1 MRVASFIIQTA
12 PLMKSLSV
20 ALALTGAAYL
30 AAAILLA
37 LTQASLGS
45 ALFFT
50 CAATMAAAYVVM
62 LWRVSRERTSRRQLI
77 AAFVVA
83 LAFRVPLVFPRVA
96 PESDMV
102 RYLWDGRIQ
111 TLGYSPYAV
120 TPDDPAVAWT
130 HTDETRAMPSHRAR
144 SPYPPAAQLFF
155 RLVVTIH
162 DSTRA
167 MKTALTFC
175 DVLTIIVLWRWLI
188 VTGRSEWLALAY
200 AWNPLVILE
209 IAHSGHIDA
218 LGALWIVASAYWLA
232 RRRTALATIAF
243 GLAVATKLLPIV
255 LAPLYVGRI
264 RMRDALGAGALLAAL
279 YLTFSRGGTIEVG
292 TIPSVIQN
300 VRFNSELFRFV
311 MRLVGNPQRAAAVA
325 VSAGLVTAM
334 WARWRLDAGNPA
346 AWAWPMAIALAFGPV
361 IYPWYLL
368 YFTPFLLTTAT
379 IPLAAWTLTV
389 IPIYIVWEL
398 AFKHGARWAVPPS
411 VMMLEYAIPLAL
423 AAAIFFW
430 RLRTQ
435 QNGTRQ
441 HPVEPGRTP

>member
-20 ALALTGAAYL
+20 PLAITGAAYL
-30 AAAILLA
+30 AAVILLA
-37 LTQASLGS
+37 LTQAFLGS
-45 ALFFT
+45 ALFFA
-50 CAATMAAAYVVM
+50 CAAIMAGAYVVM
-62 LWRVSRERTSRRQLI
+62 LWRVWPERKPRRKELI
-77 AAFVVA
+77 AAFVLA
-83 LAFRVPLVFPRVA
+83 LAFRVPLVLPRVA

-120 TPDDPAVAWT
+120 TPDDPAVAAT
-130 HTDETRAMPSHRAR
+130 HTDETRAMPSHSAR

-167 MKTALTFC
+167 MKIALALC

-209 IAHSGHIDA
+209 IALSGHIDA

-232 RRRTALATIAF
+232 RRRTALASVAF

-264 RMRDALGAGALLAAL
+264 RMRDALGGGALLVAL

-292 TIPSVIQN
+292 TIPNVIQN
-300 VRFNSELFRFV
+300 VRFNGELFRFV
-311 MRLVGNPQRAAAVA
+311 TRLLGNPQRSAAVA
-325 VSAGLVTAM
+325 VSAGLLTAI
-334 WARWRLDAGNPA
+334 WARWRLDSGNPA

-368 YFTPFLLTTAT
+368 YFTPFLLSAAT
-379 IPLAAWTLTV
+379 IPLAAWTMTV
-389 IPIYIVWEL
+389 IPTYVVWEL

-411 VMMLEYAIPLAL
+411 VMIVEYAIPLAL
-423 AAAIFFW
+423 AASIIVW
-430 RLRTQ
+430 RLRTE
-435 QNGTRQ
+435 QNAAPSSTL
-441 HPVEPGRTP
+441 

>member
-1 MRVASFIIQTA
+1 MASFIIQTA

-441 HPVEPGRTP
+441 HHVEPGRTP